1 MLSRRLVISGAL
13 AAPCVVLPHD
23 RAEPDAGA
31 HLAALHEAVDAGR
44 LTVPDCGGD
53 WRARNR
59 TLCLVAH
66 LRARGL
72 RGEAARAWLGP
83 YLRWRYGHAAAALND
98 ALASSKPLFGA
109 NG

>member
-13 AAPCVVLPHD
+13 AAPYVVQPHEC
-23 RAEPDAGA
+23 AQPDASA

-53 WRARNR
+53 WRHRNR

-66 LRARGL
+66 LRAQGL

-83 YLRWRYGHAAAALND
+83 YLRWQYGRVAAALND
-98 ALASSKPLFGA
+98 ALASSKPVF
-109 NG
+109 